1 MSDRGLILEW
11 TGQGAIKDA
20 RAALA
25 AAGVLPAARDWR
37 VFLDHLLLW
46 SGAVALAASVIFFVA
61 HNWSDLGK
69 LVKFGLVALLVA
81 LAVIGYWR
89 LGTDRL
95 AGKAALLVAAILLG
109 ALLALF
115 GQTYQTGADTWEL
128 FATWAAL
135 IVPWVLIGRFA
146 GMWILWIAIVNVAIT
161 LYFVVFPGLFGF
173 VFNIEQ
179 QYWTLFVF
187 NTAALVVW
195 ELAGRRITWLA
206 ERWAPRLLALA
217 SGTAISLLA
226 IESIVD
232 FRETSMAVWVV
243 YPVWLACVY
252 FAYRRWTSDL
262 FILAGACLSVIV
274 VVTVLLTDAVI
285 EGGADAGGYLLIA
298 FAVIGMAA
306 AAGWWLKEVAREEH
320 V

>member
-11 TGQGAIKDA
+11 SEQGAIKDA

-25 AAGVLPAARDWR
+25 GGGVLPAARDWR
-37 VFLDHLLLW
+37 AFLDRLLLW
-46 SGAVALAASVIFFVA
+46 SGAVALAASVIFFIA

-69 LVKFGLVALLVA
+69 LAKFGLVALLVA
-81 LAVIGYWR
+81 LAVTGYWR
-89 LGTDRL
+89 LGADRL
-95 AGKAALLVAAILLG
+95 AGKASLLVAAILLG

-146 GMWILWIAIVNVAIT
+146 GMWILWIAIVNVAIA
-161 LYFVVFPGLFGF
+161 LYFVVRPGVFGF

-179 QYWTLFVF
+179 QYWTLFAF
-187 NTAALVVW
+187 NTVALVVW

-206 ERWAPRLLALA
+206 ERWAPRLLVLA
-217 SGTAISLLA
+217 SGAAITLLA
-226 IESIVD
+226 LESTFD
-232 FRETSMAVWVV
+232 FRETSMVVWAV

-252 FAYRRWTSDL
+252 LAYHRWTRDL
-262 FILAGACLSVIV
+262 FMLAGGCLSVIV
-274 VVTVLLTDAVI
+274 VVTALLTRAVI
-285 EGGADAGGYLLIA
+285 EVDADAGGFLVIA

-306 AAGWWLKEVAREEH
+306 AAGWWLKEVAREEQ